1 VFGGLAKPRALRHA
15 FGVDAVQNRI
25 ALSLVKKWLGYAKIE
40 TTAIYADPIGAEERA
55 LARLMWKRLRADL

>member
-1 VFGGLAKPRALRHA
+1 LRHA